1 MEDCDGGLVRFGND
15 VPYTVKGDCHNEHG
29 VEGMCL
35 EGAIKNYTS
44 QLVTYDHKSHG
55 KPYNLTEALLFLSH
69 FMGDIHQPLHVGF
82 TSDRGG
88 NSIKLYW
95 YRRKSNLHHI
105 WDSGIIETAM
115 KDFYDNDLEAM
126 IEDIQ
131 TNITEIWSNDV
142 TTWEECHTDE
152 TSCPKLYADES
163 IILACKWAYQDV
175 EEDDILE
182 DDYFLSRLPIIENQ
196 LAKGGIRLAAT
207 LNLIFDSKQD
217 YTLHSEFLACTE
229 PIASDT
235 DLKGENL
242 EVLKERV
249 FKAIDS
255 SFGLEMLS
263 SGLVEPAAFPPA
275 TQILAVQ
282 HKDVVVRLFT
292 QTLTKGVADW
302 FSHLQ
307 VGYVTDWQTMKTA
320 FEKWFKSTD
329 DEHSLLAQLTQ
340 MMKEIH

>member
-1 MEDCDGGLVRFGND
+1 MGEFIGRYCVLIGVGILLTVTPVLVQGWGKEGHYSTCKIAQPFLNENTWKAVNELLPHYAQNDLASLCSWADHMRFRYHWANSLHFID
-15 VPYTVKGDCHNEHG
+15 TPDNVCSYDYSRDCHNEHG

-55 KPYNLTEALLFLSH
+55 KHYNLTEALLFLSH

-88 NSIKLYW
+88 NSIKLHW

-105 WDSGIIETAM
+105 WDSGIIQTSM

-142 TTWEECHTDE
+142 TAWEECQTDE
-152 TSCPKLYADES
+152 ISCPKLYADES

-207 LNLIFDSKQD
+207 LNRIFDSKED
-217 YTLHSEFLACTE
+217 YTLHSEL
-229 PIASDT
+229 
-235 DLKGENL
+235 
-242 EVLKERV
+242 
-249 FKAIDS
+249 
-255 SFGLEMLS
+255 
-263 SGLVEPAAFPPA
+263 
-275 TQILAVQ
+275 
-282 HKDVVVRLFT
+282 
-292 QTLTKGVADW
+292 
-302 FSHLQ
+302 
-307 VGYVTDWQTMKTA
+307 
-320 FEKWFKSTD
+320 
-329 DEHSLLAQLTQ
+329 
-340 MMKEIH
+340 